1 MSSAAAAAPA
11 LPARPGAQGGPPAG
25 SPGGGGGGGAAAS
38 GAEYVPPS
46 VPLATVGLAL
56 AVFMQV
62 LDGTIANVSLPTIAG
77 NLGVSTSQSAWVIT
91 TFSVCNAIALP
102 LTGFLVKRV
111 GQVRLFLWSTLLF
124 TLASLLCGLAQSL
137 GALVL
142 CRALQGAVAGPMIP
156 TTQALMLSIYP
167 PHRRGFA
174 LSMIAMVTVVAPIAG
189 PLLGGWITDRYAW
202 PWTFL
207 INVPIGLFAAA
218 TVATQMRAKRET
230 TEQVKVD
237 HIGLATLVLGVG
249 ALQIVLDKGNDE
261 DWFQSPFI
269 VVMALLAAISLAAF
283 LIWELHERNPIVN
296 LRLFANRNFAAGTVT
311 LVLAYSAFF
320 AVNVLVPQWL
330 QRTMGYTAIWAGL
343 AAAPM
348 GLLPVLLTP
357 FMGRYAPRFN
367 MRWMVCSAF
376 AILAAASF
384 LRSGF
389 FLGVGFQH
397 VAAVQLLQGL
407 GLALFIMPIN
417 AILLSDLKPQEIA
430 AASGLSTFSR
440 TLGASFAVSL
450 TSLLWDRRAVLHHAH
465 LAEGLSPQ
473 ALATPAVPTAPG
485 DLAFAYRLDH
495 AIDQLAYQMS
505 FNDVSF
511 ALGWIFVL
519 AIGVVWLARP
529 PFTPKAPP
537 GRR

>member
-1 MSSAAAAAPA
+1 MSAATGTIA
-11 LPARPGAQGGPPAG
+11 
-25 SPGGGGGGGAAAS
+25 SPSAGGAAPTPAPPALG
-38 GAEYVPPS
+38 GAEFAPPS
-46 VPLATVGLAL
+46 VPMATVGLAL

-77 NLGVSTSQSAWVIT
+77 NLGVSTNQSAWVIT

-111 GQVRLFLWSTLLF
+111 GQVRLFIASTLLF
-124 TLASLLCGLAQSL
+124 TLASLLCGMAQSL

-142 CRALQGAVAGPMIP
+142 FRALQGAVAGPMIP

-189 PLLGGWITDRYAW
+189 PLLGGWITDSYSW
-202 PWTFL
+202 QWTFL

-218 TVATQMRAKRET
+218 TVHSQMRGKPEKTET
-230 TEQVKVD
+230 VGVD
-237 HIGLATLVLGVG
+237 RIGLATLVLGVG
-249 ALQIVLDKGNDE
+249 ALQVLLDKGNDE

-269 VVMALLAAISLAAF
+269 VVMALVAALSLTVF
-283 LIWELHERNPIVN
+283 VIWELHERNPIVN

-320 AVNVLVPQWL
+320 AVNVIVPQWL
-330 QRTMGYTAIWAGL
+330 QRTLGYTAIWAGL

-348 GLLPVLLTP
+348 GILPVLMTP
-357 FMGRYAPRFN
+357 FMGKYAPRFN

-376 AILAAASF
+376 AILGAASF
-384 LRSGF
+384 IRSGF
-389 FLGVGFQH
+389 FLGVDFAH

-450 TSLLWDRRAVLHHAH
+450 TSLLWERRAVLHHAH
-465 LAEGLSPQ
+465 LAESLPAGSLGPS
-473 ALATPAVPTAPG
+473 AVPLAPG
-485 DLAFAYRLDH
+485 DTAFAFRLNH
-495 AIDQLAYQMS
+495 QLDQLAYQMS
-505 FNDVSF
+505 FNDVAY
-511 ALGWIFVL
+511 ALGWVFML
-519 AIGVVWLARP
+519 AIAVVWLARP

-537 GRR
+537 GKR

>member
-1 MSSAAAAAPA
+1 
-11 LPARPGAQGGPPAG
+11 
-25 SPGGGGGGGAAAS
+25 
-38 GAEYVPPS
+38 
-46 VPLATVGLAL
+46 
-56 AVFMQV
+56 
-62 LDGTIANVSLPTIAG
+62 
-77 NLGVSTSQSAWVIT
+77 
-91 TFSVCNAIALP
+91 
-102 LTGFLVKRV
+102 
-111 GQVRLFLWSTLLF
+111 
-124 TLASLLCGLAQSL
+124 
-137 GALVL
+137 
-142 CRALQGAVAGPMIP
+142 
-156 TTQALMLSIYP
+156 
-167 PHRRGFA
+167 
-174 LSMIAMVTVVAPIAG
+174 
-189 PLLGGWITDRYAW
+189 
-202 PWTFL
+202 
-207 INVPIGLFAAA
+207 VPIGLFAAA

-230 TEQVKVD
+230 TEPVKVD

-320 AVNVLVPQWL
+320 AVNVIVPQWL

-348 GLLPVLLTP
+348 GILPVLMTP
-357 FMGRYAPRFN
+357 FMGKYAPRFN

-376 AILAAASF
+376 AILGAASF
-384 LRSGF
+384 IRAGF
-389 FLGVGFQH
+389 FLGVDFTH

>member
-1 MSSAAAAAPA
+1 MSAAAGTAALPGAGSGAPAAAP
-11 LPARPGAQGGPPAG
+11 PAPAG
-25 SPGGGGGGGAAAS
+25 
-38 GAEYVPPS
+38 AEFVPPS
-46 VPLATVGLAL
+46 VPMATVGLAL

-77 NLGVSTSQSAWVIT
+77 NLGVSTNQSAWVIT

-111 GQVRLFLWSTLLF
+111 GQVRLFIWSTLLF
-124 TLASLLCGLAQSL
+124 TLASLLCGMAQSL

-142 CRALQGAVAGPMIP
+142 FRALQGAVAGPMIP

-189 PLLGGWITDRYAW
+189 PLLGGWITDSYSW
-202 PWTFL
+202 QWTFL

-218 TVATQMRAKRET
+218 TVSSQMRGKPEK
-230 TEQVKVD
+230 TESVRVD

-249 ALQIVLDKGNDE
+249 ALQVVLDKGNDE

-269 VVMALLAAISLAAF
+269 VVMSLIAALSLAVF
-283 LIWELHERNPIVN
+283 VIWELHERNPIVN

-320 AVNVLVPQWL
+320 AVNVIVPQWL

-348 GLLPVLLTP
+348 GILPVLMTP
-357 FMGRYAPRFN
+357 FMGKYAPRFN

-376 AILAAASF
+376 AILGAASF
-384 LRSGF
+384 IRAGF
-389 FLGVGFQH
+389 FLGVDFTH

-450 TSLLWDRRAVLHHAH
+450 TSLVWERRAVLHHAH
-465 LAEGLSPQ
+465 LVEGLPPGT
-473 ALATPAVPTAPG
+473 LGPATAPLAPG
-485 DLAFAYRLDH
+485 DSVFAFRLNH
-495 AIDQLAYQMS
+495 YLDQLAYQMS
-505 FNDVSF
+505 FNDVAY
-511 ALGWIFVL
+511 ALGWVFML
-519 AIGVVWLARP
+519 AIAVVWLAKP

-537 GRR
+537 GKR

>member
-1 MSSAAAAAPA
+1 MRAAAGTRALPQSGRAAPEAAPAAAP
-11 LPARPGAQGGPPAG
+11 
-25 SPGGGGGGGAAAS
+25 SPGG
-38 GAEYVPPS
+38 AEFVPPS
-46 VPLATVGLAL
+46 VSLATVGLAL

-77 NLGVSTSQSAWVIT
+77 NLGVSTHQSAWVIT
-91 TFSVCNAIALP
+91 TFAVCNAIALP

-111 GQVRLFLWSTLLF
+111 GQVRLFIASTLLF
-124 TLASLLCGLAQSL
+124 TLASLLCGMAQSL

-142 CRALQGAVAGPMIP
+142 FRALQGAVAGPMIP

-189 PLLGGWITDRYAW
+189 PLLGGWITDSYSW

-218 TVATQMRAKRET
+218 TVHAQMRGKPEK
-230 TEQVKVD
+230 TESVRVD
-237 HIGLATLVLGVG
+237 RIGLATLVLGVG
-249 ALQIVLDKGNDE
+249 ALQLVLDKGNDE
-261 DWFQSPFI
+261 DWVQSPFI
-269 VVMALLAAISLAAF
+269 VAMALVAALSLAVF
-283 LIWELHERNPIVN
+283 VIWELHERNPIVN

-320 AVNVLVPQWL
+320 AVNVIVPQWL
-330 QRTMGYTAIWAGL
+330 QRTLGYTAIWAGL

-348 GLLPVLLTP
+348 GLLPVLMTP
-357 FMGRYAPRFN
+357 FMGKYAPRFN

-376 AILAAASF
+376 AILGAASF
-384 LRSGF
+384 IRAGF
-389 FLGVGFQH
+389 FLGVDFTH

-417 AILLSDLKPQEIA
+417 AILLSDLKPQDIA

-450 TSLLWDRRAVLHHAH
+450 TSLLWERRAVLHHAH
-465 LAEGLSPQ
+465 LAEGLPPGT
-473 ALATPAVPTAPG
+473 LGPVAVPLSPG
-485 DLAFAYRLDH
+485 DTAFAFRLNQH
-495 AIDQLAYQMS
+495 LDQLAYQMS
-505 FNDVSF
+505 FNDVAY
-511 ALGWIFVL
+511 ALGWVFML
-519 AIGVVWLARP
+519 AIAVVWLAKP

-537 GRR
+537 GKR